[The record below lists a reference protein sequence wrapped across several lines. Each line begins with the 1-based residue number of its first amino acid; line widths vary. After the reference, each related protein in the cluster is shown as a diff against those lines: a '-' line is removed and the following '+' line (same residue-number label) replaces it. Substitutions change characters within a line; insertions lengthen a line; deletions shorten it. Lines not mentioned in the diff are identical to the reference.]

1 MVGIICSPY
10 FWALVAALLPAV
22 LLFLYIYNQDSINPE
37 PIKWLWKG
45 VWYGVLSAVIVV
57 TVLGLFFDTDAW
69 SADIPIPVVRAIL
82 DAFFCAAIPEET
94 AKLIM
99 LWLLLR
105 KNPYFDEHLDGI
117 VYATCVGLGFAG
129 FENIFYVI
137 GNMENLVSI
146 AVVRGLF
153 SVPGHFFFAVAMG
166 YFISLACFKSRT
178 EIEKKKYYLLAF
190 LVPMILHGIFDT
202 LLMVSSVDESLA
214 GICIIAFLYFTNKL
228 RKKGQ
233 ERIHQLKLFDEN
245 SKRK

>member
-1 MVGIICSPY
+1 MIGIVCSPY
-10 FWALVAALLPAV
+10 FWAFVAALLPAI
-22 LLFLYIYNQDSINPE
+22 LLFIYIYNQDSINPE
-37 PIKWLWKG
+37 PVKWLWKG
-45 VWYGVLSAVIVV
+45 VWYGVLSAIIVV

-69 SADIPIPVVRAIL
+69 FADIPNPVVRAVL

-94 AKLIM
+94 VKLIM
-99 LWLLLR
+99 LWLLIR

-129 FENIFYVI
+129 LENIFYVV

-166 YFISLACFKSRT
+166 YFISLAYFKSRT
-178 EIEKKKYYLLAF
+178 EIEKKKFYLLAF
-190 LVPMILHGIFDT
+190 LVPMVLHGIFDM
-202 LLMVSSVDESLA
+202 LLMISSADETLA
-214 GICIIAFLYFTNKL
+214 GICFITFLYFTNIL

-233 ERIHQLKLFDEN
+233 KRIHQLKLLDEN
-245 SKRK
+245 INTK